1 MDIKIIK
8 QLLFALLLVSLSSSI
23 SAQINAKEL
32 QLIEADKQLFLNA
45 VKLSEQG
52 HWLKAEPI
60 YRELMQR
67 NADWPEPK
75 NNLAIALIKT
85 DRMDEARK
93 MLEQAISS
101 SPSYRIAQEN
111 RTQLYNYLA
120 TQAYDKAL
128 GSRSKVTVPEMELIK
143 AVDLPVKLIEK
154 TVEKKVEVVVEKEVI
169 VEKPVIVERVVEK
182 IIKESPAV
190 DSRQAVGEFPED
202 DAAVEVSPVDANAI
216 EQNVDIINRVEQQ
229 LIAWSRAWSRGDFEF
244 YIKYYSENFI
254 PSDDRKTF
262 TEWKNIRRG
271 RLTYAKG
278 VNVSFDQLR
287 VFVEPQGE
295 YILAEF
301 MQYYKS
307 ASYSDQVLKQMYMQK
322 EKNNWRILSERTIKT
337 F

>member
-1 MDIKIIK
+1 MDIKIVN
-8 QLLFALLLVSLSSSI
+8 QLLFALLLVFLSGSI
-23 SAQINAKEL
+23 SAQINAEEL
-32 QLIEADKQLFLNA
+32 QLIEADKQLFINA

-52 HWLKAEPI
+52 HWLKAEPV

-75 NNLAIALIKT
+75 NNLAIVLLKT
-85 DRMDEARK
+85 DRMDEARE
-93 MLEQAISS
+93 MLEKAIGS
-101 SPSYRIAQEN
+101 SPSYRIAQAN

-120 TQAYDKAL
+120 TKAYDKAL
-128 GSRSKVTVPEMELIK
+128 GSKSIVTVPEMELIK
-143 AVDLPVKLIEK
+143 SVDLPVKVIEK
-154 TVEKKVEVVVEKEVI
+154 TVERKVEVVVEKEVI

-182 IIKESPAV
+182 IINESPVQDNQVANGL
-190 DSRQAVGEFPED
+190 SLAN
-202 DAAVEVSPVDANAI
+202 DAPVDTQLVDTGVN
-216 EQNVDIINRVEQQ
+216 EQNVDIMNRVEQQ
-229 LIAWSRAWSRGDFEF
+229 LIAWSRAWSRGDYEF
-244 YIKYYSENFI
+244 YIKSYSDEFT

-262 TEWKNIRRG
+262 AEWKNIRRG

-295 YILAEF
+295 FILAEF